1 MANRFL
7 PSRKWS
13 SARLQVK
20 LGWFDWYPSWQ
31 LGVHTPLGM
40 IQLPS
45 KQAGWREFITPGT
58 CSGIKRGD
66 GIVSQ
71 LGAPFCPKVSKIIFP
86 WLADWAG
93 HVSHIQSLPASG
105 WAWQRGISQES
116 PARSGL
122 HSHLRISHDAPLP
135 NSSYS
140 SNAKQR
146 TTVAHVGSLS
156 KLHQN
161 LSVWPL
167 YHHHHQDLGLN
178 WCFRYGRS

>member
-1 MANRFL
+1 MLSPFVLWNRKGNNQSKQMANRFL

-66 GIVSQ
+66 GIGSQ

-93 HVSHIQSLPASG
+93 HVRRIFSLYPLLAGPGKGGSHRNPQHDLDCIRTSESVMMHLFPTLHTLPMP
-105 WAWQRGISQES
+105 Q
-116 PARSGL
+116 
-122 HSHLRISHDAPLP
+122 H
-135 NSSYS
+135 
-140 SNAKQR
+140 
-146 TTVAHVGSLS
+146 
-156 KLHQN
+156 
-161 LSVWPL
+161 
-167 YHHHHQDLGLN
+167 
-178 WCFRYGRS
+178 